1 VEKKAEEDLKPS
13 KEGLGDK
20 IRAGIET
27 NFSHGVDFILNGYKA
42 VYGFKIFFFK
52 KKKLWG
58 QKGWIP

>member
-42 VYGFKIFFFK
+42 VYGFKIFFF
-52 KKKLWG
+52 
-58 QKGWIP
+58 